1 MSSSLPPVLYHFFRT
16 PLPYA
21 RTLVLQ
27 EQLHALQLSQ
37 RRLGVHKDVL
47 LLLEHRPVYTAGRRQ
62 HENSVRDDK
71 LRLTN
76 IGADFVNTLRG
87 GELTYHGPG
96 QIVGYPLLDLS
107 RYSPAMGI
115 RDYICR
121 LQKTLELHL
130 REGHGIKHSAS
141 EHTGVFLNPTTKVA
155 SIGVQVRHR
164 LTTHG
169 FSLNITEEP
178 LSWFNQIVACGLADV
193 RAGSIEGVEGRP
205 ISLMDEIPVLIERF
219 GKLYEREMVEMDPN
233 NEGEIGRA
241 ILEVEEIARQAGP
254 WATEPIEAP
263 IA

>member
-1 MSSSLPPVLYHFFRT
+1 MSSLPPVLYHYFRT

-21 RTLVLQ
+21 RTLALQ
-27 EQLHALQLSQ
+27 EQLHAFQLNQ
-37 RRLGVHKDVL
+37 RRLNNHKDVL

-62 HENSVRDDK
+62 GEDSVRDEK

-76 IGADFVNTLRG
+76 IGADFVTTPRG
-87 GELTYHGPG
+87 GELTFHGPG

-130 REGHGIKHSAS
+130 REHHGITPSDS
-141 EHTGVFLNPTTKVA
+141 EHTGVFLNSTTKIG

-169 FSLNITEEP
+169 FSLNVTAEP
-178 LSWFNQIVACGLADV
+178 VAWFNQVVACGLAEV
-193 RAGSIEGVEGRP
+193 RAGSIEGVKGRP
-205 ISLMDEIPVLIERF
+205 IGLADEIPGLVERF
-219 GKLYEREMVEMDPN
+219 GKLYDREMVKMDTG
-233 NEGEIGRA
+233 NEGELGEARED
-241 ILEVEEIARQAGP
+241 LEQEAKKAGP
-254 WATEPIEAP
+254 LAKEPIEPPVA
-263 IA
+263 